1 LLVVVILIRPNL
13 FPANWNNIGIK
24 LEKIQGDFAR
34 YAASWLGQRYIS
46 FSSQLPGRTG
56 QIKKPPATNN

>member
-24 LEKIQGDFAR
+24 LEKNAGGFSQVKVSQVSGAVT
-34 YAASWLGQRYIS
+34 LVGYILYGCS
-46 FSSQLPGRTG
+46 
-56 QIKKPPATNN
+56 